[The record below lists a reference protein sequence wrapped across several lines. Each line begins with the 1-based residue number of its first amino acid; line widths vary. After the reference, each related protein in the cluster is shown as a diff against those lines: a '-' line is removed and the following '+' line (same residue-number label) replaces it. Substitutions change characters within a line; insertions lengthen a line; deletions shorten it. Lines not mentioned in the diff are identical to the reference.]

1 MNWLLN
7 QIHLKVELGETKV
20 DETIVKKPAELAFD
34 KRELISTDKPEDL
47 IPSEEVKPEE
57 EVTTDITTKKLRNEN
72 PRNLEPDTEFV
83 KPEEGELV
91 ETKVEETIEIIEK
104 KPDDIGC

>member
-1 MNWLLN
+1 MYLEERVTYRT
-7 QIHLKVELGETKV
+7 IET
-20 DETIVKKPAELAFD
+20 
-34 KRELISTDKPEDL
+34 S
-47 IPSEEVKPEE
+47 EE

-104 KPDDIGC
+104 KPDELAVDKIEPKPIRCTWGTCYLPNN